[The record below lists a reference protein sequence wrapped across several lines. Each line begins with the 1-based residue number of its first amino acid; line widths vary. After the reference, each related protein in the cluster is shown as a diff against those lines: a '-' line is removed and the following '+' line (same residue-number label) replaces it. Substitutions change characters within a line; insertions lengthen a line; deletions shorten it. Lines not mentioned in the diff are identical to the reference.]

1 MPIGYTNNYNT
12 ATLSM
17 SVFFLVSVGHIISVK
32 AFSVRHGP
40 MGEPS
45 ASSSI
50 CLLVWRS
57 LHIESVT
64 TLDPPI
70 SNFH

>member
-40 MGEPS
+40 MGESPVSPS
-45 ASSSI
+45 SCS
-50 CLLVWRS
+50 LVWRS
-57 LHIESVT
+57 IHIESVT
-64 TLDPPI
+64 TLDQPI